1 MAILAGLA
9 EATEEEPDLWNA
21 VMAMFPNVVA
31 AFAFLVFNLLDSPCL
46 AAISTMSQE
55 MNSKKWTWAT
65 IAFQNIYAYVVCLI
79 IYQLG
84 CVFIGGQAFSLWTF
98 IAAVLLLGFV
108 YLLLRP
114 AKKKTRKTVLSIDAE

>member
-21 VMAMFPNVVA
+21 VMAMFPNAVA

-55 MNSKKWTWAT
+55 MNSKKMDLGNYC
-65 IAFQNIYAYVVCLI
+65 FPKYLCL
-79 IYQLG
+79 
-84 CVFIGGQAFSLWTF
+84 CSL
-98 IAAVLLLGFV
+98 LD
-108 YLLLRP
+108 Y
-114 AKKKTRKTVLSIDAE
+114 LSIRLRIYWWTSFFRYGLL

>member
-21 VMAMFPNVVA
+21 VMAMFPNAVA

-84 CVFIGGQAFSLWTF
+84 CVFIGGQAFFVMDFYSSSSFAGFCLSF
-98 IAAVLLLGFV
+98 ITSG
-108 YLLLRP
+108 
-114 AKKKTRKTVLSIDAE
+114 